1 MKQEPFPLEAKP
13 HSPDQRRAR
22 SSPAARDGL
31 LLSAVELFVSIEK
44 HDRKE
49 ISVFQELSE
58 NLLPSTSDR
67 DRRRIACLLVRHP
80 DTPDNMLARL
90 AGDRDPLTSY
100 PVLRN
105 AHSIPEDILIMQ
117 AERGPDSLRRAIADR
132 DKLSESLVRTLA
144 AQGGPDVIRM
154 LMERDDVPL
163 EGQLLAAVESRD
175 EIMAELGG
183 DLAAR
188 GVLSADRLMSNFLY
202 LTRELKAEAIACA
215 ELASLVEAASKG
227 PGRAPR
233 PVFKAHLLDMLQK
246 SAMTGSAGQ
255 FVADLSFTLGLPEAT
270 AARMLSEDG
279 GEALAIAFKALGFN
293 EDRTASLLIRLIGET
308 HSLDEIRRL
317 VQIASTISDGAAR
330 LMVRRWVASE
340 TLGLPADA
348 SAPVY
353 QEAKRKAPV
362 QTAAPAGEPVSEGA
376 GTMAD
381 FRKRA

>member
-22 SSPAARDGL
+22 PSSAARDGL

-80 DTPDNMLARL
+80 DTPDNILARL
-90 AGDRDPLTSY
+90 AGDQDPLTSY

-105 AHSIPEDILIMQ
+105 AHAIPEDILIMQ

-132 DKLSESLVRTLA
+132 DELSESLVRTLA
-144 AQGGPDVIRM
+144 AQGGPDIIRM

-163 EGQLLAAVESRD
+163 EGQLLAAIESRD

-183 DLAAR
+183 DLSAR
-188 GVLSADRLMSNFLY
+188 GVLSADRLMSNFMH

-246 SAMTGSAGQ
+246 AAMTGSAAQ
-255 FVADLSFTLGLPEAT
+255 FVTDLSFTLGLPEAI

-293 EDRTASLLIRLIGET
+293 EARTASLMIRLIGET
-308 HSLDEIRRL
+308 HTLDEIRRL
-317 VQIASTISDGAAR
+317 LQIASTISDGAAR
-330 LMVRRWVASE
+330 LMVRRWIASE
-340 TLGLPADA
+340 TLGLPAGA

-353 QEAKRKAPV
+353 QEAERKGPV
-362 QTAAPAGEPVSEGA
+362 QTAAPAREPVSEGT

>member
-1 MKQEPFPLEAKP
+1 MKHEPFLLEAEP
-13 HSPDQRRAR
+13 HSPDHSRVRPA
-22 SSPAARDGL
+22 PAAGDGL

-58 NLLPSTSDR
+58 NLLSTTPDR
-67 DRRRIACLLVRHP
+67 DRRRIACLLARHP
-80 DTPDNMLARL
+80 DTPDNILARL
-90 AGDRDPLTSY
+90 AGDRDPLTAY
-100 PVLRN
+100 PVLRH
-105 AHSIPEDILIMQ
+105 APAIPEDILIMQ

-132 DKLSESLVRTLA
+132 ASLSESLVRTLA
-144 AQGGPDVIRM
+144 AQGGPDIIRM
-154 LMERDDVPL
+154 LMEREDVSL
-163 EGQLLAAVESRD
+163 EGQLLAAVENRG

-188 GVLSADRLMSNFLY
+188 GALSADRLMSNFLH

-215 ELASLVEAASKG
+215 ELASLVEMASQG

-246 SAMTGSAGQ
+246 SAMTGSASQ
-255 FVADLSFTLGLPEAT
+255 FATDLAFTLGLPEAT
-270 AARMLSEDG
+270 AARMLTEDG
-279 GEALAIAFKALGFN
+279 GETLAIAFKALGFN
-293 EDRTASLLIRLIGET
+293 GARTASLLIRLIGET
-308 HSLDEIRRL
+308 HTLDEIRRL

-340 TLGLPADA
+340 TLGLPAGT

-353 QEAKRKAPV
+353 QDAEQKKPV
-362 QTAAPAGEPVSEGA
+362 QTMAPVRETVPEET
-376 GTMAD
+376 GTVAD
-381 FRKRA
+381 FKKRA